1 MLNTSKA
8 RKTTSLED
16 IYSEI
21 ESESIDFDDVKFIEC
36 KSLSMQDDGGEC
48 YIAINGKHIHTQ
60 AELKVILAHELGH
73 CKTGSFYN
81 RYSKF
86 DLVCQ
91 HEYRADRQAVL
102 DLVPYED
109 LMEALQDGITEVWEL
124 AERFDVTE
132 DFIRTVFKH
141 YEAMGKTFR

>member
-1 MLNTSKA
+1 MTVNELYDSAEENDVPI
-8 RKTTSLED
+8 LEYD
-16 IYSEI
+16 LTP
-21 ESESIDFDDVKFIEC
+21 FD
-36 KSLSMQDDGGEC
+36 SMALQDDDFRCCVGL
-48 YIAINGKHIHTQ
+48 NSKKKFTQ

-91 HEYRADRQAVL
+91 HEYRANRQAVL

-124 AERFDVTE
+124 AEHFDVTE

-141 YEAMGKTFR
+141 YEAMGKNFND